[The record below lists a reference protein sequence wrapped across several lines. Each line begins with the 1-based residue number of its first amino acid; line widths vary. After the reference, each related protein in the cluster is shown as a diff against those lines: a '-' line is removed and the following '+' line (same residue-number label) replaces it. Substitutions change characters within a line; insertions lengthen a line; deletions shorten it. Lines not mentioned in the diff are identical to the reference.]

1 MALTAPHATCWL
13 DGSFQP
19 LANARI
25 SPLDRGFLFGDAVYE
40 VLPCYAGRPFLFH
53 PHMDRLDRS
62 LREIGLAPPLDRA
75 AWAQVLRGL
84 VAHNGVRDA
93 TLYLQVSRGAEWG
106 RNHAPPATPKATVF
120 AYATPLPP
128 LDPKALNEGVAVVTM
143 PDERWGRCDIKS
155 TALLAN
161 VLAKGTAQSAGV
173 FEAVLVA
180 DGWLREGS
188 STTVLL
194 VKAGRLIAPPDSP
207 QVLPGTTRDFL
218 FLLAKAAGIPVERRN
233 VRAEELHEA
242 DEVLLGFA
250 TRGTLPVTQ
259 VDGRA
264 VGRDL
269 AAGRPGPVWQRLNAA
284 FQARIKAWA
293 DTPFDAPAE
302 STLAAIE

>member
-1 MALTAPHATCWL
+1 MAITAPHATCWL
-13 DGSFQP
+13 DGTFQP

-40 VLPCYAGRPFLFH
+40 VLPCYAGRPLLFH
-53 PHMDRLDRS
+53 QHMARLERS
-62 LREIGLAPPLDRA
+62 LHEIRLAPPLDRA
-75 AWAQVLRGL
+75 GWAQVLRGL
-84 VAHNGVRDA
+84 VAHNDVRDA

-106 RNHAPPATPKATVF
+106 RNHAPPAAPKATVF
-120 AYATPLPP
+120 AYATPLPA
-128 LDPKALNEGVAVVTM
+128 LDPKALSEGVAVVTL

-161 VLAKGTAQSAGV
+161 VLAKGQAQTAGA

-188 STTVLL
+188 STTVML
-194 VKAGRLIAPPDSP
+194 VRDGRLIAPPDSP
-207 QVLPGTTRDFL
+207 HVLPGTTRDFL
-218 FLLAKAAGIPVERRN
+218 FTLAQGAGIPVERREI
-233 VRAEELHEA
+233 RAAELHEA

-250 TRGTLPVTQ
+250 TRGSLPVTQ

-284 FQARIKAWA
+284 FQARIKGWA
-293 DTPFDAPAE
+293 DVPFDAAPASPE
-302 STLAAIE
+302 DT